1 MYDAPKPK
9 AHCTQYH
16 TNKCAGKNM
25 KKNNSKYI
33 FVVGG
38 VMSSVGKGVV
48 ASSLGNILQGK
59 GYRVANI
66 KADMYVNIDAGTIR
80 PAEHGEVFV
89 GEDGIEADQDLG
101 NYERFTGQICTRDN
115 YITTGQVYQEVI
127 RRERNLEYGGEDVE
141 VYPDI
146 PKEIIRRIE
155 QCQQKNN
162 SEITIVEYG
171 GTIGEYQ
178 VLPFLEAARMM
189 KSKNPKDVAVVMV
202 SYLPIPKILGE
213 QKSKPTQYAII
224 SLNSAGL
231 SPDFIICRSEIPAS
245 LSIKRTIST
254 ICSIPED
261 RVISAPDVYSIY
273 DAPINFD
280 DQKLGENLLKVLGL
294 KPKRT
299 DMKEWRALSKKIK
312 NIKKEVTIGIVGK
325 YFNFKNAKDTYIS
338 VIESVYHA
346 SWAEGVKPNVLWLD
360 SEKYEKDAKL
370 LSELDGLDGIIVP
383 GGFGNRGVE
392 GMILAADYARRK
404 KIPYFGL
411 CLGVQIMTIAYA
423 RNVLGLKDANSTE
436 MNADTP
442 HPVIATMA
450 DQVEK
455 IKNKNYGATMRLG
468 VYDCV
473 LGEGTIAKAAYD
485 QSKVSERSRHR
496 YEVNP
501 KYIPDLE
508 KAGLVF
514 SGKSPD
520 GILMEIAELSLKDHP
535 FCLGTQFHPEFKSR
549 PLAPHPLFS
558 AFIQACVGKAKN

>member
-1 MYDAPKPK
+1 MIKQ
-9 AHCTQYH
+9 T
-16 TNKCAGKNM
+16 
-25 KKNNSKYI
+25 KYI

-48 ASSLGNILQGK
+48 AASLGNILQSK
-59 GYRVANI
+59 GYKVANI

-101 NYERFTGQICTRDN
+101 NYERFTRQTCTRDN
-115 YITTGQVYQEVI
+115 YITTGQVYNEVI

-155 QCQQKNN
+155 TCQKKNN

-178 VLPFLEAARMM
+178 VLPFLEAARML
-189 KSKNPKDVAVVMV
+189 KAKNPGDVAVVMV
-202 SYLPIPKILGE
+202 SYLPIPKVLGE

-231 SPDFIICRSEIPAS
+231 SPDFIICRSEREAS
-245 LSIKRTIST
+245 DSIKKTISN
-254 ICSIPED
+254 ICSIPEE

-273 DAPINFD
+273 DVPVNFD
-280 DQKLGENLLKVLGL
+280 DQDLGENVLKVLGL
-294 KPKRT
+294 KPREK
-299 DMKEWRALSKKIK
+299 DMKEWRALSQKIK
-312 NIKKEVTIGIVGK
+312 NIKKEITIGIVGK

-338 VIESVYHA
+338 VIESIHHA
-346 SWAEGVKPNVLWLD
+346 AWEENVKPNILWLD
-360 SEKYEKDAKL
+360 SEKYEKDPKEL
-370 LSELDGLDGIIVP
+370 GELDALDGIIVP

-392 GMILAADYARRK
+392 GMILAADYTRRN

-423 RNVLGLKDANSTE
+423 RNVLKLSKANSTE
-436 MNADTP
+436 MDIDTP
-442 HPVIATMA
+442 HSVIATMA
-450 DQVEK
+450 DQVDK
-455 IKNKNYGATMRLG
+455 IKNKNYGASMRLG
-468 VYDCV
+468 AYDCM
-473 LGEGTIAKAAYD
+473 LSKGTIAYEAY
-485 QSKVSERSRHR
+485 KVSKISERHRHR

-508 KAGLVF
+508 KVGMVF
-514 SGKSPD
+514 SGKSPS
-520 GILMEIAELSLKDHP
+520 GVLMEIAELPKAIHP

-549 PLAPHPLFS
+549 PLAPHPLFT
-558 AFIQACVGKAKN
+558 AFIKACLKK